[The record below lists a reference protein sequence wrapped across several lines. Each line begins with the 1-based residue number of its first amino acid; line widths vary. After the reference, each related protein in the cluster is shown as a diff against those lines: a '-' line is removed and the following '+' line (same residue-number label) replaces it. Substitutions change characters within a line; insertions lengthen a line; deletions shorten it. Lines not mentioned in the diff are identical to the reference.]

1 MGAKSSLLAFIDGD
15 AAAVLRSNPAIDRDA
30 ARQVLERMH
39 PGATITPVEDGT
51 LGDDI
56 APKDLSYVGAFPGL
70 TVVCAPYLAPDRP
83 SAIPSGWRRGAP
95 ARTVLLHAQHSVVD
109 WFAYAVWDGEGRL
122 RRALSLAPDDG
133 VVEDVGARPA
143 YEQPYWGGEHPVEPW
158 DEDDDEYPLPF
169 HPLELSERV
178 LREFLGFEQEGEQ
191 YPGDPDPFAVPL
203 AGFRVDPA
211 P

>member
-15 AAAVLRSNPAIDRDA
+15 AAAVLRDGPELDHEA

-39 PGATITPVEDGT
+39 PGARITPVADGT

-56 APKDLSYVGAFPGL
+56 SPKEFSYVGAFPGL
-70 TVVCAPYLAPDRP
+70 TLVCAPYLAPDRP
-83 SAIPSGWRRGAP
+83 SGIPSGWRRGAP
-95 ARTVLLHAQHSVVD
+95 AGTVLLHAQHSVVD
-109 WFAYAVWDGEGRL
+109 WFAYAVWDAEGRL

-143 YEQPYWGGEHPVEPW
+143 YEQPYWDGAHPVEPW
-158 DEDDDEYPLPF
+158 DGKAYPLPF

-178 LREFLGFEQEGEQ
+178 LREFLGFEQEGTIR
-191 YPGDPDPFAVPL
+191 PGDPEPFDVPL